1 MKVCWVALIGRPNV
15 GKSTLMNNI
24 IKYDLSIVS
33 PIAQTTRDQIN
44 GIYTDDQYQI
54 IFVDTPGI
62 HKPVSKFGNV
72 LNNSAWNTLKEVDL
86 ILFLNPINQEISTG
100 DQLIINELKS
110 FNNKIAVITKDDLL
124 QSQLDLEIRFKQLKD
139 FGFNKIISIN
149 NLKENKIDNLL
160 NEIKTFAYEDQQ
172 YYEAD
177 DITDKSQL
185 FLIKEMIR
193 NSAIK
198 FLSEELPHSIFIE
211 INQYDQEKHRLSID
225 AIIYCKKESQ
235 KGIIVGKNG
244 SMIKKIGSDA
254 RRAIMN
260 KFNINVNLNLM
271 VKVNKNWIN
280 NLKVLKNFKY

>member
-33 PIAQTTRDQIN
+33 PVAQTTRDQIN

-54 IFVDTPGI
+54 IFIDTPGI

-139 FGFNKIISIN
+139 LGFNKIISIN

-211 INQYDQEKHRLSID
+211 INQYEQQKHRLSIY

>member
-33 PIAQTTRDQIN
+33 PVAQTTRDQIN

-211 INQYDQEKHRLSID
+211 INQYDQQKHRLSID
-225 AIIYCKKESQ
+225 GVIYCKKESQ

-260 KFNINVNLNLM
+260 KFNINVNLNLI

-280 NLKVLKNFKY
+280 NLKILKNFKY